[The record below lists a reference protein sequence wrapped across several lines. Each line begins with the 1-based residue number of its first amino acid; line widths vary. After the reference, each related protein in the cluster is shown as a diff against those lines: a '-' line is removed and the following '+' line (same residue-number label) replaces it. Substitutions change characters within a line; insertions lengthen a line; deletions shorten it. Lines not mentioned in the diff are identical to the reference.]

1 MVLKKAITA
10 IAMAFLLISAQ
21 ASPAKNEQLAFCQT
35 VAKNYVSGAEAKASG
50 MPEDQINALLMQFVM
65 GLIQNGL
72 PDEMIKMLV
81 QPILDG
87 YHGKSSAKAHFQ
99 ACMSLAI

>member
-1 MVLKKAITA
+1 MLLKQCFTA

-21 ASPAKNEQLAFCQT
+21 ASPVQEEKLAFCQT
-35 VAKNYVSGAEAKASG
+35 VAKNYKSGQDARKLGMDEADLNG
-50 MPEDQINALLMQFVM
+50 RLMQFVM

-87 YHGKSSAKAHFQ
+87 YHGNSSAKAHYE
-99 ACMSLAI
+99 ACMSLNI